1 MKYWRKKSELRY
13 CMDKKQA
20 PELAV
25 NMWKL
30 PLSTASPTPKPNSAE
45 ISSSCGARCAVH
57 RGLAQP
63 GQAEREQ
70 WHIKTQLTE
79 WCFFSFASFLPA
91 KTHRKDFWKG
101 LLRLRLLSWCF
112 YFMGS
117 SWFITGSHAVLYNS
131 KCKSIWE
138 NADPNSGEGSF
149 STISM
154 EKVKESGE
162 KQIVGSHPERL
173 GKHSLK
179 KLPKSSLMSAS
190 LGHTG

>member
-1 MKYWRKKSELRY
+1 MPGVQFAEALHSLDKQSE
-13 CMDKKQA
+13 
-20 PELAV
+20 
-25 NMWKL
+25 
-30 PLSTASPTPKPNSAE
+30 
-45 ISSSCGARCAVH
+45 SSGTSRHSSQNGVFF
-57 RGLAQP
+57 
-63 GQAEREQ
+63 
-70 WHIKTQLTE
+70 
-79 WCFFSFASFLPA
+79 FFSFASFLPA
-91 KTHRKDFWKG
+91 KTHRKDFWKS
-101 LLRLRLLSWCF
+101 LLRFRLLSWCF

>member
-1 MKYWRKKSELRY
+1 MEYLRKKSVLRY
-13 CMDKKQA
+13 CMHKKQA
-20 PELAV
+20 PELAL
-25 NMWKL
+25 NIRKL

-45 ISSSCGARCAVH
+45 TSSSCGARCAVR
-57 RGLAQP
+57 RGFAQP
-63 GQAEREQ
+63 GRRERKQ

-79 WCFFSFASFLPA
+79 WCFFSFASFPPE

-138 NADPNSGEGSF
+138 NEGPL
-149 STISM
+149 M

-162 KQIVGSHPERL
+162 KQIAGSHPERL